1 MAYAIIRTAKY
12 KTNFAIAGLMRHH
25 LREEPSNIPGLDQ
38 SLSHLNLTIGA
49 QDSKGLFK
57 AIRDRIA
64 TCTRKP
70 RPDANRIVEMVV
82 SASPEFFV
90 PKSYDEQKVYLLDCV
105 EFAKT
110 KFGADNV
117 VGAYLHFDE
126 SGIHGHIL
134 ATPIETSVRTTKK
147 TSKTVT
153 TLNADHFLGGKAKM
167 VQLQDEFAA
176 FVQAKGHDL
185 KRGEPKAETARQHV
199 PVAKYWK
206 QQKQEID
213 AASVA
218 AADHLDDAAI
228 QSQVAADLLAAAID
242 ETQRTGFE
250 AQTLTVQRGVLDV
263 EQAKLSELRE
273 AMQRQGAALD
283 QEWGKLRTKAEEFQK
298 RESKLVF
305 DESMV
310 VMKQQALDIRNKTAI
325 HQAQRTDA
333 SLVSIQEKELR
344 LLKGLQALNE
354 RQWDVVAAEEVAE
367 LVKRPELLGML
378 DFLAKRQDARDL
390 LALLKADPA
399 MAQVVRQNIEIAVG
413 LGSNLSA
420 ANWSTAAAEGL
431 DFEKAARASKPVA
444 LPEGFEWSSDATP
457 GL

>member
-25 LREEPSNIPGLDQ
+25 LREEPSKIKGLDP
-38 SLSHLNLTIGA
+38 SRSHLNLTIGA
-49 QDSKGLFK
+49 QDSKALFK
-57 AIRDRIA
+57 AIADRIA

-82 SASPEFFV
+82 SASSEFFA
-90 PKSYDEQKVYLLDCV
+90 PKSYDEQKAYLLDCV
-105 EFAKT
+105 EFGKT

-134 ATPIETSVRTTKK
+134 CTPIETSVRTTKK

-185 KRGEPKAETARQHV
+185 KRGEPKAETAREHV
-199 PVAKYWK
+199 PVAQYWK

-213 AASVA
+213 AAAVA

-228 QSQVAADLLAAAID
+228 KSRVASDLLAGAVD
-242 ETQRTGFE
+242 EAQRTGFE
-250 AQTLTVQRGVLDV
+250 AQTMAVQRGALDAERAALEV
-263 EQAKLSELRE
+263 LRE
-273 AMQRQGAALD
+273 AMKGQGAAVD
-283 QEWGKLRTKAEEFQK
+283 HEWGKLRARVASIDRLEADLIERSKGQDLITNLARSNAQMDRDAAKLARENAQLWHDEMSQKMDAFIEREGNLLPAE
-298 RESKLVF
+298 KL
-305 DESMV
+305 
-310 VMKQQALDIRNKTAI
+310 
-325 HQAQRTDA
+325 
-333 SLVSIQEKELR
+333 
-344 LLKGLQALNE
+344 
-354 RQWDVVAAEEVAE
+354 AE
-367 LVKRPELLGML
+367 LVKRPELVGML
-378 DFLAKRQDARDL
+378 EFLSERQDARDL

-399 MAQVVRQNIEIAVG
+399 MAEVVRQNIELAVG
-413 LGSNLSA
+413 MGSQLGAADWAKASNGSDWGRVLQSA
-420 ANWSTAAAEGL
+420 VESQKTAGPSP
-431 DFEKAARASKPVA
+431 FN
-444 LPEGFEWSSDATP
+444 
-457 GL
+457 